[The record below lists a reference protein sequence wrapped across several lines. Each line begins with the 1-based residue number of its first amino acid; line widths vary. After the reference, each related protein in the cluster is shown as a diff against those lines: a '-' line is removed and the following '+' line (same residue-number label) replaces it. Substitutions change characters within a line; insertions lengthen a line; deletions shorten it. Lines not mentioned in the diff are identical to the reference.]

1 MIADPFEGTPYR
13 TLDLIGH
20 GGMGTVFKVEHRE
33 LGAKFAAKLLHAWL
47 AQHPQVVDR
56 VRLEAQTLGRLAH
69 PNIVS
74 ITTFAQTT
82 DGRPY
87 LVMELLR
94 GRSLAAE
101 CEYSGAMPVFG
112 AVFFARQ
119 LLRGLGAAHELGVV
133 HRDVKPN
140 NLFLHEYDSGE
151 RTLKILDFGV
161 ARVLERL
168 HPRSP
173 LPLAYPTEGGALLG
187 TPRFMSPEVI
197 TGGRIDHRADLYGA
211 GLVLYQMLAGR
222 DPFHYAKGEELLL
235 SAHAVEDP
243 QPPSEAANQ
252 TIPPALDRIVLK
264 ALAKRPA
271 DRFQSASEF
280 EAALAELAGTLESP
294 SDWAQSTGL
303 EAVNQ
308 SGPTPP
314 AIGGGVPGPTLTLG
328 IPGTA
333 PAPSEPREMPV
344 ASTSTET
351 LAPETPPAKPRCA
364 VESIAGTA
372 KSNLESRWFLALV
385 FIVAAIVAGLG
396 MAVLE

>member
-13 TLDLIGH
+13 TLDLIGR
-20 GGMGTVFKVEHRE
+20 GGMGDVFKVEHRE

-47 AQHPQVVDR
+47 AEHPQVVDR

-74 ITTFAQTT
+74 ITTFAQTQ

-94 GRSLAAE
+94 GRSLASE
-101 CEYSGAMPVFG
+101 CAQAGMSVFG

-140 NLFLHEYDSGE
+140 NLFLHEYDGGE

-161 ARVLERL
+161 ARVLERF
-168 HPRSP
+168 HPRTP
-173 LPLAYPTEGGALLG
+173 PPLAYPTEGGALLG

-197 TGGRIDHRADLYGA
+197 AGGRVDHRADLYGA
-211 GLVLYQMLAGR
+211 GLVLYQMLTGR
-222 DPFHYAKGEELLL
+222 DPFHYVKGEELLL

-243 QPPSEAANQ
+243 QPPSQAAKQ

-271 DRFQSASEF
+271 DRFQSAGEF
-280 EAALAELAGTLESP
+280 EAALAELADTLEAP

-303 EAVNQ
+303 EAV
-308 SGPTPP
+308 SKGDSTPP
-314 AIGGGVPGPTLTLG
+314 AIRGGLGKTLTVGTLG
-328 IPGTA
+328 A
-333 PAPSEPREMPV
+333 EPAPSEPREM
-344 ASTSTET
+344 STAATET
-351 LAPETPPAKPRCA
+351 LPPETTPANPSDA
-364 VESIAGTA
+364 VEPVRDTP
-372 KSNLESRWFLALV
+372 KPNLESRWFLALV
-385 FIVAAIVAGLG
+385 FIVAAIVAAGLG
-396 MAVLE
+396 MVASD